1 MQDLHNN
8 ERKKILHEI
17 IFGTETPA
25 GKLFDVWLII
35 LILLSVLIL
44 ILDSVESIRVRWH
57 LWLYS
62 AEWVFT
68 VLFTVEYATRIYI
81 SPNRLRY
88 IRSFFGIIDLLSV
101 VPTYLGL
108 FIIGANYLLVIR
120 LIRVL
125 RVFRVLKLV
134 RYLSEAN
141 VLLRSISMAH
151 RKILVFFVAVLV
163 LATIFGSVMYV
174 VEGPANGFTSIPT
187 SIYWT
192 IVTITTVGYGDITPH
207 TVLGQIV
214 ASLAMLTG
222 YSIIAVPTGILTA
235 ELHNEM
241 ARERQGIQCGTCERF
256 GHDTDA
262 RFCKHCGA
270 DMKNLL

>member
-1 MQDLHNN
+1 MQDLNNN

-35 LILLSVLIL
+35 LILLSVGTL
-44 ILDSVESIRVRWH
+44 ILDSVEYIHMRWH
-57 LWLYS
+57 VWLYS

-68 VLFTVEYATRIYI
+68 ILFTVEYATRIYI
-81 SPNRLRY
+81 SARPWRY
-88 IRSFFGIIDLLSV
+88 VRSFFGIIDLLSV
-101 VPTYLGL
+101 IPTYLGL
-108 FIIGANYLLVIR
+108 FITGANFLLIVR

-141 VLLRSISMAH
+141 VLLRALSMSH
-151 RKILVFFVAVLV
+151 RKIFVFFVAVLV
-163 LATIFGSVMYV
+163 LSTIFGSVMFV
-174 VEGPANGFTSIPT
+174 VEGPENGFTSIPI

-207 TVLGQIV
+207 TAIGKIV

-241 ARERQGIQCGTCERF
+241 SRERLAIQCKSCERF

-270 DMKNLL
+270 NFKDPY